1 MKKYTLML
9 IHMPIY
15 TLNVSFFGCFGH
27 IRDNEVHGLSR
38 QYRANLVKEVMFR
51 SCNEIYDMVCMI
63 HS

>member
-1 MKKYTLML
+1 ML

-38 QYRANLVKEVMFR
+38 QYTADLVKEVMLR
-51 SCNEIYDMVCMI
+51 SCNEIYDMVC
-63 HS
+63 

>member
-1 MKKYTLML
+1 MKK
-9 IHMPIY
+9 IY
-15 TLNVSFFGCFGH
+15 ADADSHAYLHFECFGH

-38 QYRANLVKEVMFR
+38 QYTADLVKEVMLR